1 MILITIINR
10 AIKII
15 NNTKMI
21 MDKKKKKKIF
31 KINNREDNI
40 SNFKIL
46 KIEKDLRIIM
56 KIFKLKMKKIMSSL
70 TIEFLINSISHK
82 IIIKDKIKRERHL
95 DKDPVMLKSTILM
108 TRIKNQVFWRWI
120 KWVTVWFNRLMMMKI
135 WFPSK
140 IWIKSQIAMTLIS
153 IMNFNLDLEN
163 LL

>member
-1 MILITIINR
+1 MIMNSKKMILITIINR

-108 TRIKNQVFWRWI
+108 TRIKNQVF
-120 KWVTVWFNRLMMMKI
+120 
-135 WFPSK
+135 
-140 IWIKSQIAMTLIS
+140 
-153 IMNFNLDLEN
+153 
-163 LL
+163 

>member
-1 MILITIINR
+1 MMISYWMIMNSKKMILITIINP

-46 KIEKDLRIIM
+46 KIEKDLIIIM

-108 TRIKNQVFWRWI
+108 TRIKNQVF
-120 KWVTVWFNRLMMMKI
+120 
-135 WFPSK
+135 
-140 IWIKSQIAMTLIS
+140 
-153 IMNFNLDLEN
+153 
-163 LL
+163 

>member
-1 MILITIINR
+1 MNSKKMILITIINQ

-108 TRIKNQVFWRWI
+108 TRIKNQVF
-120 KWVTVWFNRLMMMKI
+120 
-135 WFPSK
+135 
-140 IWIKSQIAMTLIS
+140 
-153 IMNFNLDLEN
+153 
-163 LL
+163 

>member
-1 MILITIINR
+1 MNSKKMILITIINR

-21 MDKKKKKKIF
+21 MDKKKKKKKIF

-108 TRIKNQVFWRWI
+108 TRIKNQVF
-120 KWVTVWFNRLMMMKI
+120 
-135 WFPSK
+135 
-140 IWIKSQIAMTLIS
+140 
-153 IMNFNLDLEN
+153 
-163 LL
+163 

>member
-1 MILITIINR
+1 MNSKKMILITIINP

-21 MDKKKKKKIF
+21 MDKKKKKIF

-108 TRIKNQVFWRWI
+108 TRIKNQVF
-120 KWVTVWFNRLMMMKI
+120 
-135 WFPSK
+135 
-140 IWIKSQIAMTLIS
+140 
-153 IMNFNLDLEN
+153 
-163 LL
+163 

>member
-1 MILITIINR
+1 MNSKKMILITIINP

-46 KIEKDLRIIM
+46 KIEKDLIIIM

-82 IIIKDKIKRERHL
+82 IIIKDKIKGERHL
-95 DKDPVMLKSTILM
+95 DKDPFMLKSTILM
-108 TRIKNQVFWRWI
+108 NRIKNQVF
-120 KWVTVWFNRLMMMKI
+120 
-135 WFPSK
+135 
-140 IWIKSQIAMTLIS
+140 
-153 IMNFNLDLEN
+153 
-163 LL
+163 

>member
-1 MILITIINR
+1 MNSKKMILITIINR

-56 KIFKLKMKKIMSSL
+56 KIFKLKMKKIMNSL

-82 IIIKDKIKRERHL
+82 IIIKDKIKIERHL

-108 TRIKNQVFWRWI
+108 TRIKNQVF
-120 KWVTVWFNRLMMMKI
+120 
-135 WFPSK
+135 
-140 IWIKSQIAMTLIS
+140 
-153 IMNFNLDLEN
+153 
-163 LL
+163 